1 MAALKDARPSR
12 KILDARQAKRVAYD
26 LLSRKPWSRRE
37 LTARLR
43 RRGAPPAVAEEA
55 VATLEAQGYVDDRAF
70 ARQWADGRA
79 SRRHLGSL
87 RLRDELQRKG
97 VPRQE
102 VDAAVRQAF
111 AETGEEERALAA
123 ARRRLPA
130 LQRKNA
136 DRAALRLRDYLLRR
150 GYPADVVRRVLRRLL
165 RVDTEE

>member
-70 ARQWADGRA
+70 ARQWAEGRA

-102 VDAAVRQAF
+102 ADMAVRQAF

-150 GYPADVVRRVLRRLL
+150 GYPGDVVRRVLRRLL
-165 RVDTEE
+165 RVESEE